1 MCSSVANGPP
11 DRNRDYRQTVVAIIT
26 IRSLPH
32 RCQCNPRL
40 SFSDLV
46 TRIPNGGVAQG
57 SYHPVFLLASLS
69 ELPPIL
75 VCISKGQ
82 HSTIKPD

>member
-1 MCSSVANGPP
+1 MYSSVASGLP
-11 DRNRDYRQTVVAIIT
+11 DRNRDCRQSLVAIIT

-32 RCQCNPRL
+32 WCQCNPRL
-40 SFSDLV
+40 SFSNLV
-46 TRIPNGGVAQG
+46 SIPDGGITQG

-69 ELPPIL
+69 ELPLIF
-75 VCISKGQ
+75 VCISKGK

>member
-1 MCSSVANGPP
+1 MRSSVTSGLP
-11 DRNRDYRQTVVAIIT
+11 DRNRDCRQSLVAIVK

-32 RCQCNPRL
+32 RGQRNPRL
-40 SFSDLV
+40 SFSNLV
-46 TRIPNGGVAQG
+46 TRIPNGGVTQG